1 MSPRQRCLVELM
13 QEHQFGRIENIPV
26 RAGAP
31 ILNIDV
37 KVVRVTHLG
46 GSPVAKSALTEDF
59 ELKCQVR
66 DLLEELERLQDGTVI
81 RL

>member
-1 MSPRQRCLVELM
+1 M
-13 QEHQFGRIENIPV
+13 PV

-46 GSPVAKSALTEDF
+46 GRHVAKALTEGF
-59 ELKCQVR
+59 ELKSQVR
-66 DLLEELERLQDGTVI
+66 DLLEELERLQDGMVI
-81 RL
+81 RLEFRHGLPFLLETTAHFIADG